1 LIEMPVTR
9 SRHEAIQ
16 REREEAW
23 LGDAALALVVREWIL
38 AREGRMEAP
47 LFAELTSNQ
56 FLSRL
61 GAPTTVEAEIGRV
74 FREGGLDAVR
84 AWITGRLIPHFERHL
99 NRRHGRD

>member
-1 LIEMPVTR
+1 MPVTR
-9 SRHEAIQ
+9 SREKTIL

-38 AREGRMEAP
+38 ARLGRMEAA

-61 GAPTTVEAEIGRV
+61 GVPTAVEAEIGRAY
-74 FREGGLDAVR
+74 RDGGLEAARQWIDVR
-84 AWITGRLIPHFERHL
+84 LGPHFERTV
-99 NRRHGRD
+99 NRRHARS